1 MPQKQKGVI
10 RGKEDDILQ
19 PSLQSKYREKA
30 LNASNK
36 AAQNMLRRNLKK
48 DPPSKNHTWETVR
61 VRVMKQTAAK
71 RTRKKLTPRTHT
83 EGKII
88 KTDHNNHRYN
98 IKYIDPKSGTMVKKW
113 FSVND
118 VTSLTL
124 DEEANRQKKAV
135 KETSEKRTKHKNK
148 SKDTSKNADPSKT
161 TSKEDDDST
170 SFKLIEEGDNHED
183 DTFKSEGSQLDKS
196 VNEIVENQKLSSD
209 TIGLYF
215 DYLKCKMDCR
225 HRSP

>member
-1 MPQKQKGVI
+1 M
-10 RGKEDDILQ
+10 EDDILQ

-61 VRVMKQTAAK
+61 VRVMKQKAAK
-71 RTRKKLTPRTHT
+71 RTGKKLTPRTHT

-88 KTDHNNHRYN
+88 KTDHSNHRYN
-98 IKYIDPKSGTMVKKW
+98 IKYIDPKSGTMVMKW

-124 DEEANRQKKAV
+124 DEEANRQKKDV
-135 KETSEKRTKHKNK
+135 KETSGKRTKHKNK
-148 SKDTSKNADPSKT
+148 SKHTPKNADASKT
-161 TSKEDDDST
+161 TSKKDDDST
-170 SFKLIEEGDNHED
+170 SSFKLIEEGDNHED
-183 DTFKSEGSQLDKS
+183 ETR
-196 VNEIVENQKLSSD
+196 VNRGDWL
-209 TIGLYF
+209 
-215 DYLKCKMDCR
+215 
-225 HRSP
+225 